1 MNSPIT
7 EADSQLLVTVI
18 AEFELD
24 APVVRVQ
31 PFGAG
36 LINKTLRLDT
46 VGGHRYVLQCLN
58 ATVFPRPVAVMQNQC
73 RVLQHLRTKG
83 RLTLELIGTR
93 TGEAWTSDVNGQ
105 IWRCYRYIGNSR
117 TYTST
122 GDPAIVLEAARAFGQ
137 FTADL
142 ADLPGPPLHAVIP
155 GFHDTPTV
163 FRSLLRA
170 VREDALHRAA
180 ATARETEALLSRR
193 ELSELFLPLST
204 NGELPRRN
212 VHNDTKLGNIL
223 FHGEQPEALCV
234 IDLDTVMPGLI
245 LHDIGDMVRSAAST
259 RAESEYPTVD
269 LVLLASLADGYL
281 SALGEGLTP
290 AERRLIPDS
299 PRVIT
304 LELALRFLV
313 DHLRGDRYF
322 RIDHPGQNLE
332 RCRSQLALLADMDAK
347 ADRMRDL
354 WEAARGH

>member
-1 MNSPIT
+1 M
-7 EADSQLLVTVI
+7 
-18 AEFELD
+18 
-24 APVVRVQ
+24 
-31 PFGAG
+31 
-36 LINKTLRLDT
+36 
-46 VGGHRYVLQCLN
+46 
-58 ATVFPRPVAVMQNQC
+58 
-73 RVLQHLRTKG
+73 
-83 RLTLELIGTR
+83 
-93 TGEAWTSDVNGQ
+93 
-105 IWRCYRYIGNSR
+105 
-117 TYTST
+117 
-122 GDPAIVLEAARAFGQ
+122 
-137 FTADL
+137 
-142 ADLPGPPLHAVIP
+142 
-155 GFHDTPTV
+155 
-163 FRSLLRA
+163 LRA